1 MLTEQVCRPLSGT
14 VIKWPSVEPYKQQID
29 TKKKRKKTGWRQQT
43 VRSDVWY
50 RNMLLILKDK
60 RLSWEW
66 WSWRGWDCVSL
77 GERELPGGTETG
89 RRFQRWQNGRCKDG
103 GTVQWRE
110 ALRWRQMTCS
120 VDTSDLSCCH
130 SVNFGH
136 VNIHI
141 CWTYFLFRFNSFFF
155 LTYPKSTHWWFICLS
170 MWNFFFCHS
179 KT

>member
-110 ALRWRQMTCS
+110 AMRWRQMTCS
-120 VDTSDLSCCH
+120 VDPLIYLAVTQSTLDMSISIYVGHTFYSDL
-130 SVNFGH
+130 
-136 VNIHI
+136 IH
-141 CWTYFLFRFNSFFF
+141 SFF
-155 LTYPKSTHWWFICLS
+155 
-170 MWNFFFCHS
+170 
-179 KT
+179 